1 MNRNELD
8 NNLLMIQK
16 DPKYLITLFNQL
28 SSRGKVNVID
38 SLKINLELEEKY
50 NNNSNFPKSNI
61 IHFPLAK
68 KEDENE

>member
-1 MNRNELD
+1 MSRNELD
-8 NNLLMIQK
+8 KNLLMIQK
-16 DPKYLITLFNQL
+16 DPKHLITLFNQL

-61 IHFPLAK
+61 IHFSLVK
-68 KEDENE
+68 KEGKNE